1 VRTRSAAEGEP
12 TTKRIQAQIHL
23 GYRFAL
29 RARAFVGLGGC
40 GSSRDTVGEAHN
52 RGIRTGVVL
61 LYVS

>member
-1 VRTRSAAEGEP
+1 VD
-12 TTKRIQAQIHL
+12 
-23 GYRFAL
+23 
-29 RARAFVGLGGC
+29 LGGC